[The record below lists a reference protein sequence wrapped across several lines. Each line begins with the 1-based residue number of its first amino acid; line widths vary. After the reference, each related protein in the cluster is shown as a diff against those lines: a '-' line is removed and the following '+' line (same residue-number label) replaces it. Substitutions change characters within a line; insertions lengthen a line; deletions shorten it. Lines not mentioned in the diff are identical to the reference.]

1 MKTVASILFSLMFS
15 ISSIAQGTFFI
26 KISGNRD
33 LVCGDSL
40 ELESQ
45 IVNPVQLS
53 IDMFMEGDDFINY
66 QIEKKTSGDIIDSK
80 FRTIT
85 SAYDTTYYLEHGLYI
100 FKWLGGCA
108 MCNNPVI
115 EGQVGD
121 WRVVDNYGHL

>member
-53 IDMFMEGDDFINY
+53 IDMFMEGDDFIN
-66 QIEKKTSGDIIDSK
+66 
-80 FRTIT
+80 
-85 SAYDTTYYLEHGLYI
+85 
-100 FKWLGGCA
+100 
-108 MCNNPVI
+108 
-115 EGQVGD
+115 
-121 WRVVDNYGHL
+121 